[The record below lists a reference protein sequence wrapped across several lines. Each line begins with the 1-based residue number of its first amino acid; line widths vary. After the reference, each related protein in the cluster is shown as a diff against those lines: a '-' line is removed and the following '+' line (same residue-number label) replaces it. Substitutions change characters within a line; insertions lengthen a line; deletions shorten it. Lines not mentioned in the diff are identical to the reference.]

1 MPVEQPM
8 ELTYPME
15 LLFTVDK
22 YEDAGDEARFR
33 PTWKPE
39 GTPANFTVVPELP
52 GGLTIDEHNGCIIG
66 CPEEYEGEDVM
77 QKLVQKCTVTATNT
91 GGVDSKEIELTVQ
104 HYPPAELKYETPLNL
119 IVGTEM
125 EPAVGTI
132 TRDDEG
138 DAVVVYTLVDGGL
151 VEGALPDGLSF
162 DEKTGTISGTP
173 KIPVPAAKM
182 TIKAANS
189 GGEVSA
195 TFDVVILDAGPKE
208 LTYPMELLFTVDKY
222 EDDGDE
228 ARFRPTWKPEGTP
241 ANFTVVPELPGG
253 LTIDEHNGCI
263 IGCPEEY
270 EGEDVMQKLVQ
281 KCTVTATNTGGVD
294 LKEIELTVQ
303 HYPPA
308 ELKYET
314 P

>member
-1 MPVEQPM
+1 M

-138 DAVVVYTLVDGGL
+138 DAVVMYTLVDGGL
-151 VEGALPDGLSF
+151 VEGALPYGLSF

-173 KIPVPAAKM
+173 TVPVPVAKM

-195 TFDVVILDAGPKE
+195 TFDVVILDAAPTK
-208 LTYPMELLFTVDKY
+208 LIYPDTMLFTEDQYECLVD
-222 EDDGDE
+222 
-228 ARFRPTWKPEGTP
+228 GTIAVATCEP
-241 ANFTVVPELPGG
+241 ADTPLTF
-253 LTIDEHNGCI
+253 TIDPALPYGLMIDERTGN
-263 IGCPEEY
+263 IGGAP
-270 EGEDVMQKLVQ
+270 GLDSADVSDMFSSKH
-281 KCTVTATNTGGVD
+281 TVTATNMGGIVKTD
-294 LKEIELTVQ
+294 IEVLVRR
-303 HYPPA
+303 A
-308 ELKYET
+308 E
-314 P
+314 